1 MESLTDHLGRHS
13 VVRHRGGGFVRLV
26 RGKPEQSPPSRAANI
41 ACLTFEGQDWGV
53 TTSTDLPKTG
63 KSDAAL
69 RKFERLVDIPM
80 MVLSVLFLVVLVLPV
95 LDTYL
100 SHGWRDVIAV
110 ADIAIWIV
118 FAAEYL
124 IRLVLAPYKLRFI
137 WKNPL
142 DLIIVAVPVLRPLR
156 LARLARLARVGA
168 LAGVVSRRSRGR
180 LHVEVAVQVV
190 LVAAI
195 IVFVGAVGIFDVER
209 NAPGSNIRTFPDAL
223 WWAAATVT
231 TVGYGDKFPITGQ
244 GRLIG
249 IAVMITGIAVL
260 GVVTA
265 SVASWFVDNLQT
277 IEPEEVKSSGEAE
290 RLDARLTEVLE
301 RLARI
306 EAQLGTSGTDGKRAG
321 TASP

>member
-1 MESLTDHLGRHS
+1 
-13 VVRHRGGGFVRLV
+13 
-26 RGKPEQSPPSRAANI
+26 
-41 ACLTFEGQDWGV
+41 V
-53 TTSTDLPKTG
+53 TTSTDLQTTG

-69 RKFERLVDIPM
+69 RRFERLVDIPM
-80 MVLSVLFLVVLVLPV
+80 MVLSVIFLVVLVMPV
-95 LDTYL
+95 LDTHL
-100 SHGWRDVIAV
+100 SHGWRDFISA

-137 WKNPL
+137 WKHPL
-142 DLIIVAVPVLRPLR
+142 DLVIVAVPVLRPL
-156 LARLARLARVGA
+156 RLARLARVGA

-209 NAPGSNIRTFPDAL
+209 NVPGSNIRTFPDAL
-223 WWAAATVT
+223 WWAATTVT
-231 TVGYGDKFPITGQ
+231 TVGYGDKFPVTGQ

-265 SVASWFVDNLQT
+265 SVAGWFVDNLQT
-277 IEPEEVKSSGEAE
+277 IEREEAKSFGEAE

-306 EAQLGTSGTDGKRAG
+306 EAHLGTGGTDG
-321 TASP
+321 